1 MAILALKEGYHQN
14 HHHHDD
20 VSGPFLSPHKNPDI
34 LFFLYPVGWYLITT
48 STNLNLSLLL
58 IFCTHLLLLLCCW
71 FL

>member
-34 LFFLYPVGWYLITT
+34 LFFLYPVG
-48 STNLNLSLLL
+48 
-58 IFCTHLLLLLCCW
+58 
-71 FL
+71 